1 MRPVPSARLIHA
13 RNGVVVDNLVVRRRL
28 TVILLAM
35 ATLAPAVAAL
45 VAVAGTPS
53 SAYALPVFE
62 FSSPK
67 GPIRITAAELGAS
80 RTDNG
85 LSVDEAKL
93 DGAITKLQQSFGQTG
108 TPGTYELQ
116 PDHSVLLKPGTP
128 GVEID
133 PGRMKSM
140 LLRALRGS
148 RSNLKVPT
156 RPVAAEAAP
165 TNAIVVS
172 LQDFRLDLY
181 KGAELIHH
189 FPVGVGAL
197 SFPTPPGAYYVKS
210 KAKNPTW
217 GNPGS
222 AWARNMP
229 AYIPPGPRNPLGT
242 RALRLDRGAL
252 VIHGTPQPSTVG
264 RRASHGC
271 IRMKRQDVEA
281 LFEMVPV
288 NTAVFIIP

>member
-1 MRPVPSARLIHA
+1 M
-13 RNGVVVDNLVVRRRL
+13 DNLVVRRPL
-28 TVILLAM
+28 IVILAL
-35 ATLAPAVAAL
+35 ATLAPAAAAL
-45 VAVAGTPS
+45 VAVSGTPS

-67 GPIRITAAELGAS
+67 GPIRLTAAELGAS
-80 RTDNG
+80 RTEKG

-93 DGAITKLQQSFGQTG
+93 DGAISKLQQSFGQTG

-116 PDHSVLLKPGTP
+116 PDHSVLLKPGMP

-133 PGRMKSM
+133 PAAMKSM

-156 RPVAAEAAP
+156 RPVAEQAAP

-172 LQDFRLDLY
+172 LKEFRLDLY
-181 KGAELIHH
+181 KGAELAHH

-197 SFPTPPGAYYVKS
+197 EFPTPPGAYYVKS
-210 KAKNPTW
+210 KAKDPTW
-217 GNPGS
+217 RNPGS
-222 AWARNMP
+222 AWARGMP
-229 AYIPPGPRNPLGT
+229 AYIAPGPRNPLGT

-252 VIHGTPQPSTVG
+252 VIHGTPQPSTIG

-271 IRMKRQDVEA
+271 IRMKRTDVEA
-281 LFEMVPV
+281 LFEMVPAQ
-288 NTAVFIIP
+288 TPVFIIP

>member
-1 MRPVPSARLIHA
+1 
-13 RNGVVVDNLVVRRRL
+13 VDNLLVRRPL
-28 TVILLAM
+28 IVILAI
-35 ATLAPAVAAL
+35 ATFAPAAAAL
-45 VAVAGTPS
+45 VAVSGTPS

-62 FSSPK
+62 FTSPK

-80 RTDNG
+80 RTEEG
-85 LSVDEAKL
+85 LSVDEPKL
-93 DGAITKLQQSFGQTG
+93 DAAITKLQQSFGQTG
-108 TPGTYELQ
+108 SPGTYELQ
-116 PDHSVLLKPGTP
+116 PDHRVLLKPGTP

-133 PGRMKSM
+133 PDGMKSM

-156 RPVAAEAAP
+156 RPVAAQAAP

-172 LQDFRLDLY
+172 LKDFRLDLY
-181 KGAELIHH
+181 KGAELVQH

-197 SFPTPPGAYYVKS
+197 RFPTPPGAYYVRS

-217 GNPGS
+217 RNPGS
-222 AWARNMP
+222 AWARSMP
-229 AYIPPGPRNPLGT
+229 AYIPAGPRNPLGT

-252 VIHGTPQPSTVG
+252 VIHGTPQPSTIG

-271 IRMKRQDVEA
+271 IRMKRPDVEA

-288 NTAVFIIP
+288 QTPVFIIP

>member
-1 MRPVPSARLIHA
+1 MRRP
-13 RNGVVVDNLVVRRRL
+13 L
-28 TVILLAM
+28 TVVLAL

-62 FSSPK
+62 FSSSK
-67 GPIRITAAELGAS
+67 GPITVTAAELGAS
-80 RTDNG
+80 RTDDG
-85 LSVDEAKL
+85 LSVDGAKL
-93 DGAITKLQQSFGQTG
+93 ETAIGKLQQSFGQTA

-116 PDHSVLLKPGTP
+116 PDHRVLLKPGSP

-133 PGRMKSM
+133 PAGMKTM

-148 RSNLKVPT
+148 RSNLKLST
-156 RPVAAEAAP
+156 RPVPAQAAP
-165 TNAIVVS
+165 SNAIVVS
-172 LQDFRLDLY
+172 LKEFRLDLY

-217 GNPGS
+217 RNPGS
-222 AWARNMP
+222 AWARSMP
-229 AYIPPGPRNPLGT
+229 AYIAAGPRNPLGT
-242 RALRLDRGAL
+242 RAMRLDRGAL
-252 VIHGTPQPSTVG
+252 VIHGTPQPWTIG
-264 RRASHGC
+264 RRSSHGC
-271 IRMKRQDVEA
+271 IRMKRPDVEA

-288 NTAVFIIP
+288 QTPVFIIP